1 MNYKA
6 FSVLIP
12 HQILL
17 IYIIFPQM
25 AFIKDELAFPSYCCV
40 YWGGGTF

>member
-25 AFIKDELAFPSYCCV
+25 AFIKNELTFPIYRCV
-40 YWGGGTF
+40 YWGGCIF